1 MNVPGF
7 MTAGHIKYKGVNV
20 MKNKKKT
27 AGILLLTC
35 ILGAVLIFV
44 PKYIFTAVKT
54 SMDAYSNKK
63 EALKEDHWVYNDSG
77 RKFVYHDGVVIKST
91 WREVDLSLIH
101 I

>member
-35 ILGAVLIFV
+35 ILGAVPIFV
-44 PKYIFTAVKT
+44 PQYIFSAVKT
-54 SMDAYSNKK
+54 SMDTYSNKK
-63 EALKEDHWVYNDSG
+63 EAMKEDHWVYNDSG

-91 WREVDLSLIH
+91 WREVDGTRY
-101 I
+101 

>member
-54 SMDAYSNKK
+54 SMDTYSNKK
-63 EALKEDHWVYNDSG
+63 EALKEDHWIDPGYWYMPL
-77 RKFVYHDGVVIKST
+77 KFPQFHHV
-91 WREVDLSLIH
+91 RQP
-101 I
+101 